1 MRAISALAF
10 LTLLSLPAGAQT
22 HDADAVAAGDAAW
35 ARRAEGHQGD
45 RAAAGPIDQA
55 VAAYERAVKEKP
67 DRLEAHWKLLRALYF
82 KGEFAVQGKEA
93 RQQVFGRG
101 REVVEAALD
110 QIGRRV
116 GGRKKLDELPP
127 PQVAKLLAQ
136 TPGLPE
142 APYIY
147 LYGGIH
153 WGLWGDAYGRLAAAR
168 QGVGDKVRRYG
179 EVTLAL
185 DERFQEAGAR
195 RLLGRLHTL
204 APKVPLFTGWVD
216 RGRAVSHL
224 RRAVALAP
232 DNLYNQ
238 VYLAEA
244 LLQHQPDKA
253 AEAREI
259 LRRVLQKKP
268 DPAEVVEDERALAEA
283 RALLENRLGSR

>member
-1 MRAISALAF
+1 MRAALVLLALLAVPVPPALA
-10 LTLLSLPAGAQT
+10 Q
-22 HDADAVAAGDAAW
+22 ADPVAAGDAAW
-35 ARRAEGHQGD
+35 ERRAEGRQGD

-55 VAAYERAVKEKP
+55 VAAYERAVKERP
-67 DRLEAHWKLLRALYF
+67 DRLEAHWKLLRALYY
-82 KGEFAVQGKEA
+82 KGEFATHGKEGK
-93 RQQVFGRG
+93 QKVFARG
-101 REVVEAALD
+101 RDVVEAALD
-110 QIGRRV
+110 QLGRRT
-116 GGRKKLDELPP
+116 GGREALDRLS
-127 PQVAKLLAQ
+127 PQQAAKRLA
-136 TPGLPE
+136 GIPE

-153 WGLWGDAYGRLAAAR
+153 WGLWGDVYGRLAAAR
-168 QGVGDKVRRYG
+168 AGVGDKVRRYG

-204 APKVPLFTGWVD
+204 APKVPMLTGWVD
-216 RGRAVSHL
+216 RGEAVSHL

-238 VYLAEA
+238 VYLADA

-259 LRRVLQKKP
+259 LRRVLQRKP

-283 RALLENRLGSR
+283 RALLGAR